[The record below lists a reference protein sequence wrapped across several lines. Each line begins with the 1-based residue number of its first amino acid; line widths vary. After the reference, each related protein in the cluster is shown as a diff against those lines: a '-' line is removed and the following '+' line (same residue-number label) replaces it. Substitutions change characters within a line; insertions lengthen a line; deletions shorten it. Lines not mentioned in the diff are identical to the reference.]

1 LNHEVKP
8 GWPFGPAEPDFRDG
22 HIEAFVD
29 WLTAPGNPLFA
40 RVAVNRLWQW
50 HFGEGLHK
58 LSSDFGNS
66 GGRPTHPELLD
77 WLASEFVRV
86 GFSMKAMHRLMVTS
100 EAYQRSSEAGP
111 ELAASRELDPEGET
125 LWRFRLRRLE
135 AEPIWDG
142 IHAAVGDL
150 DLKVGGASF
159 DPTSGKGTKRR
170 GAYIV
175 RGYSASREVTPN
187 FLQSFD
193 VDDGRAPCPL
203 RTRTVTAPQA
213 LFLMNSPD
221 VDRASRQW
229 ADRLRAES
237 KDDLVG
243 AVERAYRQALT
254 RSPSPGEREEA
265 MSLLAGDASR
275 LDRLTWLLFNLD
287 EFLYVQ

>member
-1 LNHEVKP
+1 
-8 GWPFGPAEPDFRDG
+8 
-22 HIEAFVD
+22 
-29 WLTAPGNPLFA
+29 
-40 RVAVNRLWQW
+40 
-50 HFGEGLHK
+50 
-58 LSSDFGNS
+58 
-66 GGRPTHPELLD
+66 
-77 WLASEFVRV
+77 
-86 GFSMKAMHRLMVTS
+86 MKAMHRLMVTS
-100 EAYQRSSEAGP
+100 EAYQRSSESGP
-111 ELAASRELDPEGET
+111 GLAASRELDPGGET

-150 DLKVGGASF
+150 DLQVGGASF
-159 DPTSGKGTKRR
+159 DPTSGKGGKRR

-175 RGYSASREVTPN
+175 RGYSASREVTPS

-229 ADRLRAES
+229 ADRLRTES
-237 KDDLVG
+237 KDDLG
-243 AVERAYRQALT
+243 RAVELAYRQSLA
-254 RSPSPGEREEA
+254 RPPRPDERKEA
-265 MSLLAGDASR
+265 MALLAGDASR

>member
-1 LNHEVKP
+1 
-8 GWPFGPAEPDFRDG
+8 
-22 HIEAFVD
+22 
-29 WLTAPGNPLFA
+29 
-40 RVAVNRLWQW
+40 
-50 HFGEGLHK
+50 
-58 LSSDFGNS
+58 
-66 GGRPTHPELLD
+66 
-77 WLASEFVRV
+77 
-86 GFSMKAMHRLMVTS
+86 M
-100 EAYQRSSEAGP
+100 
-111 ELAASRELDPEGET
+111 
-125 LWRFRLRRLE
+125 
-135 AEPIWDG
+135 
-142 IHAAVGDL
+142 GDL

-159 DPTSGKGTKRR
+159 DPTSGKGAKRR

-243 AVERAYRQALT
+243 AVERAYRQSLA
-254 RSPSPGEREEA
+254 RPPSPGEREEA
-265 MSLLAGDASR
+265 LSLLAGNASR

-287 EFLYVQ
+287 EFLYVR